1 MSIKAILFDMDGVLI
16 DARDWHYAALNESLA
31 HFGYGI
37 SRESHLSTFDG
48 LPTENK
54 LKILSQSLGLPVGL
68 HPLINSLKQKYTIQY
83 SYNHCKP
90 NFNHRR
96 ALAKLS
102 NQYKI
107 AVCSNSIR
115 ATIET
120 MMELSKLATYID
132 LIVSNQDVSH
142 PKPHPEMYL
151 NAMQKL
157 RLKPDECLIIEDNE
171 HGIQAAL
178 ASGGHLLRVANPD
191 DVTYQRIE
199 SRIAEIGTQAMSQ
212 Q

>member
-1 MSIKAILFDMDGVLI
+1 
-16 DARDWHYAALNESLA
+16 
-31 HFGYGI
+31 
-37 SRESHLSTFDG
+37 
-48 LPTENK
+48 
-54 LKILSQSLGLPVGL
+54 
-68 HPLINSLKQKYTIQY
+68 
-83 SYNHCKP
+83 
-90 NFNHRR
+90 
-96 ALAKLS
+96 
-102 NQYKI
+102 
-107 AVCSNSIR
+107 
-115 ATIET
+115 

-132 LIVSNQDVSH
+132 LIVSSQDVSH

-151 NAMQKL
+151 NAMQRL